1 MLKRHTRRKT
11 RMSGD
16 VGTLCHMIIIALVC
30 CFMFHT
36 LVAILNDSSGMDWVK
51 INSAVELEWH
61 IIAYRAPVGAK
72 KKRRW
77 GNRAPVGAKKKRR
90 WGRGSS
96 EGSKK
101 FLLGFVRRRGW
112 EWQKSNGE
120 GFSSGQ

>member
-1 MLKRHTRRKT
+1 M
-11 RMSGD
+11 
-16 VGTLCHMIIIALVC
+16 
-30 CFMFHT
+30 
-36 LVAILNDSSGMDWVK
+36 
-51 INSAVELEWH
+51 ELEWLM
-61 IIAYRAPVGAK
+61 IAYRAPVGAK
-72 KKRRW
+72 KKS
-77 GNRAPVGAKKKRR
+77 RAPVGAKKKRR

>member
-1 MLKRHTRRKT
+1 MGDTELLLELKRR
-11 RMSGD
+11 GGG
-16 VGTLCHMIIIALVC
+16 GT
-30 CFMFHT
+30 
-36 LVAILNDSSGMDWVK
+36 
-51 INSAVELEWH
+51 ELLLEL
-61 IIAYRAPVGAK
+61 
-72 KKRRW
+72 KRR
-77 GNRAPVGAKKKRR
+77 GGGGYRAPVGAKKKRR